1 MNKEILSILEVKIE
15 HDIRSFER
23 EVADIIEDVEKDDT
37 KLARYQ
43 RLRGAI
49 QYGNDLLDF
58 FDDAIE
64 ELSK

>member
-1 MNKEILSILEVKIE
+1 MSKEILSILEVKIE

-23 EVADIIEDVEKDDT
+23 EVADIIEDIEEDDT

-43 RLRGAI
+43 RLKGAI
-49 QYGNDLLDF
+49 QYVNDLLDF
-58 FDDAIE
+58 LDDAIE

>member
-1 MNKEILSILEVKIE
+1 MSKELLSILTVKLE

-23 EVADIIEDVEKDDT
+23 EVADIIEEIEEDDT

-43 RLRGAI
+43 RLKGAI

-58 FDDAIE
+58 LDDAIE

>member
-1 MNKEILSILEVKIE
+1 MSKELLSIFEVKLE

-23 EVADIIEDVEKDDT
+23 EVSDIIEDIEEDDT

-43 RLRGAI
+43 RLKGAI

-58 FDDAIE
+58 LDDAIE